1 MIQHRFQRIL
11 FAVLALCMMS
21 VSRPV
26 TAQIVTNEDGGIV
39 WPEFEQAVDRSG
51 ETGKILMVDIWSAT
65 CGWCRKQQTEVYT
78 RPELQSLLAEHF
90 EIGRIVIDRTT
101 DTLSFRGFELSSAEL
116 AAGLGAS
123 GTPTTVFLEPSGAY
137 ITRLAGFHPYE
148 DFMNVLAFI
157 GTESFRSMGFQEF
170 VELTAREDEP
180 VGSN

>member
-1 MIQHRFQRIL
+1 MIPYRSLRIL
-11 FAVLALCMMS
+11 SVMLAVSLATVAL
-21 VSRPV
+21 PV

-39 WPEFEQAVDRSG
+39 WPEFEQAVARSG
-51 ETGKILMVDIWSAT
+51 ESGKILMVDVWSAT

-78 RPELQSLLAEHF
+78 RPELQQLLAEHF

-148 DFMNVLAFI
+148 DFMDVLAFI
-157 GTESFRSMGFQEF
+157 GTESFRSMEFQDF
-170 VELTAREDEP
+170 VALTEREEKAA
-180 VGSN
+180 GSN